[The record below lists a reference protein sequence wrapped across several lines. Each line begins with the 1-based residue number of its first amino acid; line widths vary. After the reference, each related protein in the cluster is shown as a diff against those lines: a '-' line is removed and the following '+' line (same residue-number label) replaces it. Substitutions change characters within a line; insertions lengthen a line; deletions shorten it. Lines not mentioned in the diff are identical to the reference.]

1 MGRTLKQD
9 INMAKTVLFTA
20 MIEHRL
26 IRSCLEREQ
35 LPLPHRVALNAVR
48 AARRQCVIPTTR
60 SCLECVA
67 DTPVAMLERLAD
79 GDMNVVRDL
88 LAVNQWLVD
97 VTRHSMMQNAIGRG
111 KVEPN
116 GPREP
121 NLAAHTGREKPPFS
135 FTCTSC
141 RQDDLD
147 LQVLQ
152 RIFPAEQPVALD
164 YLMGQVDFY
173 DVGTITTVVDDH
185 PQQNEPVRPARAQ
198 GGAPKILNIYDPRD
212 ETTNAEI
219 DQRLI
224 DKRERPGFEE
234 LCTLIRACEREMEWL
249 HHEKKK
255 KKERKQQGL
264 LLFSSL

>member
-9 INMAKTVLFTA
+9 INMAKTVLLTA
-20 MIEHRL
+20 MIEYRL

-121 NLAAHTGREKPPFS
+121 N
-135 FTCTSC
+135 
-141 RQDDLD
+141 DLD

-173 DVGTITTVVDDH
+173 DVGTITIVVDDH

-249 HHEKKK
+249 HH
-255 KKERKQQGL
+255 
-264 LLFSSL
+264 